1 MLTKFFFLLTFA
13 AAIPAIV
20 SGGVAERAKMLPL
33 LLTTFIIVSV
43 FYPLIEGVVWN
54 GNFGIQAA
62 LTTWFGVGFHDFAG
76 SIVVHAFG
84 GWVALAVGGIAGGLF
99 VWLFTFTQNKLKLD
113 DVLGVV
119 PLHGVCGLW
128 GGIAV
133 GIFGQHWLGGH
144 GGVSFVVQ
152 LIGSLG
158 GVLFAVITGFA
169 VYGIVKKLLGL
180 RLTEEEEFNGADLTI
195 HKISS
200 TFNKDMF

>member
-1 MLTKFFFLLTFA
+1 MMCWAWYRYT
-13 AAIPAIV
+13 V
-20 SGGVAERAKMLPL
+20 CV
-33 LLTTFIIVSV
+33 V
-43 FYPLIEGVVWN
+43 YGVVS
-54 GNFGIQAA
+54 Q
-62 LTTWFGVGFHDFAG
+62 LVSLV
-76 SIVVHAFG
+76 SIG
-84 GWVALAVGGIAGGLF
+84 
-99 VWLFTFTQNKLKLD
+99 
-113 DVLGVV
+113 
-119 PLHGVCGLW
+119 
-128 GGIAV
+128 
-133 GIFGQHWLGGH
+133 LGGH